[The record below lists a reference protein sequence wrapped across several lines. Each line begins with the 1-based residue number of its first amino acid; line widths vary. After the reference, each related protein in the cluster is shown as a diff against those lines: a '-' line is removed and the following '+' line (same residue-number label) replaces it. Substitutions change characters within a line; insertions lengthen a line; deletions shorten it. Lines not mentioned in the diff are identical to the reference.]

1 MVDVARQRV
10 CAVCTGCVGCASYRG
25 WGWWVRAP
33 GSADATGTM
42 AANCHHHHAQHLETH
57 EAYVDYST
65 TLYGMREGNGSPR
78 RLSPRQRVE
87 ASKDQRG
94 VPVRGGP
101 DTARR
106 VGWIQEGTPMQIL
119 DAATLDGQWM
129 RVRLAGHEDEI
140 LVAREHVHLNAAALA
155 MPTAEEAD
163 ARPSTQSLE
172 AQAVT
177 PAEAMPP
184 TLATAATHAHGALYL
199 QVTSSYGA
207 SSVDAPST
215 APSMDRLSPLAREK
229 LESLCEDSDLAT
241 FVMNVRGLG
250 LIEEWKLSDALNS
263 MCVAVLRASR

>member
-1 MVDVARQRV
+1 
-10 CAVCTGCVGCASYRG
+10 
-25 WGWWVRAP
+25 
-33 GSADATGTM
+33 
-42 AANCHHHHAQHLETH
+42 
-57 EAYVDYST
+57 
-65 TLYGMREGNGSPR
+65 
-78 RLSPRQRVE
+78 
-87 ASKDQRG
+87 
-94 VPVRGGP
+94 
-101 DTARR
+101 
-106 VGWIQEGTPMQIL
+106 MQIL

-163 ARPSTQSLE
+163 ARPSTQ
-172 AQAVT
+172 AVT

-207 SSVDAPST
+207 SSVGAPST